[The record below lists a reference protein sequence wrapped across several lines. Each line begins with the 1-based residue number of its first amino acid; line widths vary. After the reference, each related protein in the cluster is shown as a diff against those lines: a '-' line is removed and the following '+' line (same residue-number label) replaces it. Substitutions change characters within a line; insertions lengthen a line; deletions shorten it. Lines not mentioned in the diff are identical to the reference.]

1 MSAPAR
7 PPKSSSYNNLIS
19 EATAGA
25 RSADTDT
32 AGLADISFMSRSS
45 STVMRT
51 STPAPGSEAYQTDL
65 CPTLAS
71 NDKFRNSKVALDNF
85 EYFASGLQQPQEAE
99 PQTETEFRRQPKQA
113 KYFHQPSTGG
123 AVAVA
128 KNTGPKMP
136 TFISLRDLPSKPLTK
151 LLLRSR
157 TPSPPPPPNQ
167 SGPNSLKLDDD
178 LPPPP
183 SYSTLKRL
191 STYRR

>member
-1 MSAPAR
+1 MENTS
-7 PPKSSSYNNLIS
+7 
-19 EATAGA
+19 
-25 RSADTDT
+25 
-32 AGLADISFMSRSS
+32 MWSRSS
-45 STVMRT
+45 TSMMRT
-51 STPAPGSEAYQTDL
+51 STPAPGSEAFQTDL
-65 CPTLAS
+65 CPTLTS
-71 NDKFRNSKVALDNF
+71 TTKFRSSKVALDNF
-85 EYFASGLQQPQEAE
+85 EYFASGLQQPQEVE
-99 PQTETEFRRQPKQA
+99 HQTETECRRQPKQA
-113 KYFHQPSTGG
+113 KYSHQPSG
-123 AVAVA
+123 AAAPASV

-167 SGPNSLKLDDD
+167 SGPNSLKLEED